1 MQSLKNYISLI
12 RPHHWIKNSF
22 IFLPVFF
29 GGQFLHPQL
38 WPSLI
43 AGFLIFSI
51 IASAVYILNDLQDI
65 ESDKKHPVKCKRPFA
80 SGKVS
85 QKTGYLMLFLHVFI
99 GLTSAWL
106 LNPSFFY
113 IITIYLI
120 INIFYSYGLKS
131 ISILDI
137 MIVAFGFILRL
148 KAGGILADVNLSIWI
163 NIMVFLLAL
172 LIAVG
177 KRRDDILIR
186 EQSGIILR
194 KSLTGYNLPFLNA
207 WLSILSAV
215 TVVAYLMYTL
225 SPIVIERLGTY
236 RLYYTTVFVVA
247 GLMRYL
253 QLVYIDNAT
262 ASPIKILYKDTFIQ
276 VIIVTWVMAFFTII
290 YLPDM
295 PIFK

>member
-1 MQSLKNYISLI
+1 MQSLKNYILLI
-12 RPHHWIKNSF
+12 RPHHWIKNTF

-29 GGQFLHPQL
+29 GGQFLHAQL
-38 WPSLI
+38 WPRLI
-43 AGFLIFSI
+43 IGFFVYSI
-51 IASAVYILNDLQDI
+51 LASAVYILNDLQDVA
-65 ESDKKHPVKCKRPFA
+65 SDRQHPVKCKRPFA
-80 SGKVS
+80 SGVFS
-85 QKTGYLMLFLHVFI
+85 TKTGYLMLFLHVI
-99 GLTSAWL
+99 VGLACAWY
-106 LNPSFFY
+106 LNASFFY
-113 IITIYLI
+113 IVSIYLI

-137 MIVAFGFILRL
+137 MIVAVGFILRL
-148 KAGGILADVNLSIWI
+148 KAGGILADVDLSLWI

-186 EQSGIILR
+186 EQSGITLR
-194 KSLTGYNLPFLNA
+194 KSLAGYNLPFLNA
-207 WLSILSAV
+207 WLSILSAI
-215 TVVAYLMYTL
+215 TIVAYLMYTL
-225 SPIVIERLGTY
+225 SPTVIERLGTY

-262 ASPIKILYKDTFIQ
+262 ASPIKILYRDIFIQ
-276 VIIVTWVMAFFTII
+276 VIIVTWIMAFFAII

-295 PIFK
+295 PIF